1 MKKLIS
7 LISVLFLV
15 WSGSAF
21 ASLFGSNNKVKFYE
35 CYDPSEYKNFKSFKN
50 SSDYAFDEWSIE
62 IDFKKNNITRTIIWS
77 NKEIAAFK
85 KMKIDTKKINVE
97 TFQILSS
104 TSDYV
109 VFIDGNTEY
118 TLNINNGDIQ
128 IFYTSIKK
136 ESQKKCTLD

>member
-1 MKKLIS
+1 MKKLF
-7 LISVLFLV
+7 LILVLCLM
-15 WSGSAF
+15 WSGSVF
-21 ASLFGSNNKVKFYE
+21 AGLFGSNNKVKFYE
-35 CYDPSEYKNFKSFKN
+35 CYDPSEHKNFKSFKN

-77 NKEIAAFK
+77 DKEIAAFK
-85 KMKIDTKKINVE
+85 KMKIDTKKIDVE

-118 TLNINNGDIQ
+118 TLNVNNGDIQ
-128 IFYTSIKK
+128 IYYTSIKK

>member
-1 MKKLIS
+1 M
-7 LISVLFLV
+7 
-15 WSGSAF
+15 WSGSVF
-21 ASLFGSNNKVKFYE
+21 AGLFGSNNKVKFYE
-35 CYDPSEYKNFKSFKN
+35 CYDPSEHKNFKSFKN

-77 NKEIAAFK
+77 DKEIAAFK
-85 KMKIDTKKINVE
+85 KMKIDTKKIDVE

-118 TLNINNGDIQ
+118 TLNVNNGDIQ
-128 IFYTSIKK
+128 IYYTSIKK